1 MEQFD
6 VYVIALRIVYWR
18 GPLAIARLLTLCL
31 MSPMPMDVRSAK
43 KCEGGTMDNDTMR
56 LVSWKNKTFFIFIL
70 ALLCALPFAW
80 LLSADSISLVVHT
93 SLGISASAFGA
104 LLESCGE
111 CRMCRRRFCKVN
123 TDDFVIYRRFAHTRR
138 GQGETCSGDTR
149 WIFLHQKRK
158 SRGEEKNMNSHSW
171 AAVLTEFMNLWE
183 RSSKTKLITS
193 LEERLLLMEWITQ
206 NVIFMGVFT
215 IAPNTLSFAPVLPL
229 RYIWSWTEEMSSA

>member
-1 MEQFD
+1 
-6 VYVIALRIVYWR
+6 
-18 GPLAIARLLTLCL
+18 
-31 MSPMPMDVRSAK
+31 
-43 KCEGGTMDNDTMR
+43 MDNDTMR

-149 WIFLHQKRK
+149 
-158 SRGEEKNMNSHSW
+158 
-171 AAVLTEFMNLWE
+171 
-183 RSSKTKLITS
+183 
-193 LEERLLLMEWITQ
+193 
-206 NVIFMGVFT
+206 
-215 IAPNTLSFAPVLPL
+215 
-229 RYIWSWTEEMSSA
+229 